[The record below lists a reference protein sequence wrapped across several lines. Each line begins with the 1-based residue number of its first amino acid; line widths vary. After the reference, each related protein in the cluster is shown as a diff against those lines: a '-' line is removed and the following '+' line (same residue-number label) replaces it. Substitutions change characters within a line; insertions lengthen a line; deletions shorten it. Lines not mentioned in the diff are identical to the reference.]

1 MDFLTALNLSKN
13 EGCSITR
20 TKYLQYLNTE
30 NENTNQ
36 WYFDDKGRLV
46 RQEYNCEPRVATVQ
60 HTAWD
65 DDWCVYKGRYKQ
77 SYKRIAEEK
86 AELLE
91 LEEELKPL
99 IAKMDRLKYLRN
111 KYGESNNGNN

>member
-46 RQEYNCEPRVATVQ
+46 RQEYNYEPRVATVQ